1 MFKNVIGR
9 DNRIAWGILLVAFGV
24 IGRVYLRGLLPHT
37 PSWYITINGISQP
50 IFMMDMFFIVA
61 VVSLLSGL
69 LLGGIYALIVPL
81 LTMIITDIYYGNNY
95 ILLFT
100 WSGFAMIGVLGH
112 LVKKKR
118 GLSIRNIPTI
128 FGVGII
134 GVLLYDLWTNFG
146 SWLGWYPHTLD
157 GLALCYTLAI
167 PFTMWH
173 ILSSSMLILLV
184 VVPIAYLK
192 EHNLLKINSIIKPME
207 NRTTIMSMVFLL
219 ILTISVTII

>member
-1 MFKNVIGR
+1 MFRDVIGR
-9 DNRIAWGILLVAFGV
+9 DNRIVWGILLVAFGV
-24 IGRVYLRGLLPHT
+24 LGRVYLRGLLPHT

-100 WSGFAMIGVLGH
+100 WSGFVMIGVLGH

-128 FGVGII
+128 FGVGIS

-173 ILSSSMLILLV
+173 ILSSSLLILLV
-184 VVPIAYLK
+184 IIPVAYLK
-192 EHNLLKINSIIKPME
+192 EHDLLKINSIIKPME
-207 NRTTIMSMVFLL
+207 SRATVVSMVFLL
-219 ILTISVTII
+219 ILTITVTII